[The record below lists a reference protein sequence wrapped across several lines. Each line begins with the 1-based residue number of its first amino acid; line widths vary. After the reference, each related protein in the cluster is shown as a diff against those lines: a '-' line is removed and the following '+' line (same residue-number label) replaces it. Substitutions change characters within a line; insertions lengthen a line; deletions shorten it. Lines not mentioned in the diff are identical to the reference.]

1 MIVIGIDCA
10 TDPKKV
16 GIALADC
23 DEDRCALV
31 AVELGKSHESLAR
44 KIASWLP
51 SRGVPLLGPP
61 SGRPSIVVLED
72 TAQSFLAL
80 VHESQA

>member
-23 DEDRCALV
+23 DEGRCALV
-31 AVELGKSHESLAR
+31 AVELGESQELLAR
-44 KIASWLP
+44 KTASWLP
-51 SRGVPLLGPP
+51 SSGPVAK
-61 SGRPSIVVLED
+61 R
-72 TAQSFLAL
+72 SFCSPCPHPYLA
-80 VHESQA
+80 